1 MKAAGVVAL
10 ISLGLLLPGPAS
22 AAPPARRG
30 PPSCAGYMDGFVKA
44 ALPRRV
50 SFERPLTITR
60 GFFGDEAGV
69 EVRTLTTGDSI
80 EGTLK
85 CRGEEFRRFEARVA
99 APVTDK
105 TAADFRAYEEA
116 GLTAAF
122 EWDRA
127 KVATV
132 VGALGSDAAEYLR
145 ASVQRGDTYV
155 SGKVEYHQG
164 DALDLGVLWTD
175 TDRTFVITSQADQ

>member
-1 MKAAGVVAL
+1 MKAAVVVAL
-10 ISLGLLLPGPAS
+10 ISLGLLPAAAS
-22 AAPPARRG
+22 AAAPRKTAPTCPAFMEEF
-30 PPSCAGYMDGFVKA
+30 SKA
-44 ALPRRV
+44 IAPRQV
-50 SFERPLTITR
+50 TFERPLTITR

-69 EVRTLTTGDSI
+69 EVRTLTTSDNV

-85 CRGEEFRRFEARVA
+85 CRGDEFRRFEVRVA
-99 APVTDK
+99 APVTDR
-105 TAADFRAYEEA
+105 TATDFKAYEEA

-122 EWDRA
+122 AWDRA
-127 KVATV
+127 RVTTV
-132 VGALGSDAAEYLR
+132 VGAMSSDAAEYLR

-175 TDRTFVITSQADQ
+175 TDRTFVITSQSDE